1 MIAVKPLTF
10 SRLKQPRPLHL
21 PLCIM
26 SSTSLSIWR
35 NPNGLLPVCWYHSST
50 WGPKNGQGITDVATL
65 VSRRWENKCTS
76 LDLCCTPANAAEHA
90 ASLHSPNSCSYL
102 LSNWILRSF
111 AAEDP
116 ASQSFGCKYAGSSA
130 LKGGSAF
137 LCAERLKIFVDS
149 FVLEVR
155 TPPSSSLALLL
166 SSAPLSL
173 MSSENVPRLH
183 SFLSSKPIYRTI

>member
-1 MIAVKPLTF
+1 MDFFQFVDTTLLLGDPKMDRVLQMWPHLCQEDGKINV
-10 SRLKQPRPLHL
+10 L
-21 PLCIM
+21 PLICAA
-26 SSTSLSIWR
+26 
-35 NPNGLLPVCWYHSST
+35 LLLMQLNMQP
-50 WGPKNGQGITDVATL
+50 
-65 VSRRWENKCTS
+65 
-76 LDLCCTPANAAEHA
+76 
-90 ASLHSPNSCSYL
+90 SLHSPNSCSYL